1 MLKTFG
7 LAVMP
12 KKIENV
18 TKIIAKMALEMGRN
32 RSLMSWCS
40 KEEQQKDTNEIPKPN
55 TMAHGMSEH
64 FMESSLICL
73 INIGIVITKENAKG
87 TMMT

>member
-1 MLKTFG
+1 
-7 LAVMP
+7 MP

-40 KEEQQKDTNEIPKPN
+40 KEEQQKDTNDMPKPDIM
-55 TMAHGMSEH
+55 TPGISEH
-64 FMESSLICL
+64 FMEPSLID
-73 INIGIVITKENAKG
+73 IIIVITKENAKG

>member
-1 MLKTFG
+1 
-7 LAVMP
+7 MP

-40 KEEQQKDTNEIPKPN
+40 KEEQQKDTNEMPEPN
-55 TMAHGMSEH
+55 TMAGIMCEH
-64 FMESSLICL
+64 FMEPCL
-73 INIGIVITKENAKG
+73 ISIVIVITKENAKG